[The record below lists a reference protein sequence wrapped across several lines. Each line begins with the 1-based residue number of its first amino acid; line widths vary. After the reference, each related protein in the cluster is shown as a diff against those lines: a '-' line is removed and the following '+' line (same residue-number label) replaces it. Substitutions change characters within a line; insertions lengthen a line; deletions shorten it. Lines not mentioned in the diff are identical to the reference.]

1 MASALEGQT
10 FPLADE
16 LAMATRST
24 PRLVP
29 GAHLG
34 AHRTIN
40 LVRNEPSGERPG
52 ATEAAGPTAGHG
64 GSDAAAPSVE
74 DKTGLASR
82 LASIGRPVWLSDMLV
97 PERNSFGVL
106 RLSMALAVL
115 VSHAVFLAT
124 GQNTAEPLYGWTG
137 YTLGQHGVQVFFF
150 LSGILVAQSLMK
162 SESLRDYAIARGL
175 RIFPALIVC
184 VLLTALALG
193 PWLTTLPVTD
203 YLKDKL
209 TAAYIL
215 KNILLIRASAPLPG
229 LFEGSPGDAAGAVNT
244 SLWTLKYE
252 VMCYVALAVIGWIAI
267 RTKAYREVA
276 VVAIAGWLAIVI
288 TQPVGL
294 ELGVPRTTF
303 EVLLYFMLFFGA
315 GSIAYVLRHYIP
327 VHGSILVV
335 LGVLL
340 ALAIGTRYAVAMMA
354 VTLGYGALW
363 LATFDFWGLR
373 RFTNRS
379 DYSYGTYIY
388 GMPVSQALLHFVPGM
403 SAVSLTLLTAGIVL
417 MLAFLSWELVE
428 RPALRLRHRLNAP
441 KRVPDEAAAHA
452 ADANAQPMLRTIAR
466 QPVAALFP
474 KVADVF
480 GGRARAAA
488 EAGAEAPAVKPS
500 DIPAAPIGR
509 RWKPVAAF
517 SRLRVAGDEAAADKA
532 AAKVDE
538 QRLPEVPKD
547 RIAMAIKRSATDK
560 AAQKTVP
567 IASLVK
573 ARIARKAVDTEAA
586 NDTAPKRQFRPRPAW
601 RPMQPLGPET
611 L

>member
-1 MASALEGQT
+1 
-10 FPLADE
+10 
-16 LAMATRST
+16 MATRST
-24 PRLVP
+24 PRLAP

-34 AHRTIN
+34 AHRAFGLN
-40 LVRNEPSGERPG
+40 DAVNNRGGERAADAPVHSADLGG
-52 ATEAAGPTAGHG
+52 AGG
-64 GSDAAAPSVE
+64 GSRGDAGEHGSTRFG
-74 DKTGLASR
+74 DRFKTFAK
-82 LASIGRPVWLSDMLV
+82 PVWLSDMVV

-106 RLSMALAVL
+106 RLMMALAVL

-124 GQNTAEPLYGWTG
+124 GQNTAEPLYRWTG

-162 SESLRDYAIARGL
+162 SESVRDYAIARGL

-184 VLLTALALG
+184 VLLTALVLG

-209 TAAYIL
+209 TAAYIV

-252 VMCYVALAVIGWIAI
+252 VMCYVALALVGWIAI

-276 VVAIAGWLAIVI
+276 IVAIAGWLAIVM
-288 TQPVGL
+288 TQRVGL

-303 EVLLYFMLFFGA
+303 EVLLYFMIFFGA
-315 GSIAYVLRHYIP
+315 GSIAYALRQYIP
-327 VHGSILVV
+327 VHGLILVA
-335 LGVLL
+335 LGIVF
-340 ALAIGTRYAVAMMA
+340 ALAIGTRYAVPVMA

-363 LATFDFWGLR
+363 LATFEFWGLR
-373 RFTNRS
+373 AFTNHS

-388 GMPVSQALLHFVPGM
+388 GMPVSQALMHFLPGM
-403 SAVSLTLLTAGIVL
+403 SATALILLTAGIVL
-417 MLAFLSWELVE
+417 FLAFLSWEFIE

-441 KRVPDEAAAHA
+441 KRAPEEAAMPA
-452 ADANAQPMLRTIAR
+452 AGVNEQPIFRKIVR

-480 GGRARAAA
+480 GAKGNAAA
-488 EAGAEAPAVKPS
+488 AKDAV
-500 DIPAAPIGR
+500 AAPEG
-509 RWKPVAAF
+509 VAEVVAIARPWRPM
-517 SRLRVAGDEAAADKA
+517 SAVARLHVASEGPFVDKA
-532 AAKVDE
+532 AVKAE
-538 QRLPEVPKD
+538 PPPSPEVPKD
-547 RIAMAIKRSATDK
+547 RIAMALKRAKGGADAGQTAGQTAGKSTG
-560 AAQKTVP
+560 KTVP
-567 IASLVK
+567 ITSLVK
-573 ARIARKAVDTEAA
+573 ARIARKAVDSEAVSDA
-586 NDTAPKRQFRPRPAW
+586 APKRQFRPRPAW
-601 RPMQPLGPET
+601 RPMQPLGPEA